1 MEKLHISP
9 QKTRCVLRHG
19 GNEVLLLT
27 YPTLTG
33 GTPAALHTAALIE
46 ALIAY
51 ARERALSRAA
61 EALREAAASGRLF
74 DFKRHTYDISLLSK
88 MTQKHLHLALSARF
102 YAGEKTLSEGT
113 LHMLWDK
120 EEALQH
126 RVPRAHAPR
135 ITQNKIIIL

>member
-33 GTPAALHTAALIE
+33 DTPAALHIAALIE

-51 ARERALSRAA
+51 ARESALSRAV

-74 DFKRHTYDISLLSK
+74 DFKRHTYDISLSSK
-88 MTQKHLHLALSARF
+88 ATQKHLHLTLRVRF
-102 YAGEKTLSEGT
+102 CAGEETLFGGELT
-113 LHMLWDK
+113 MLWSKD
-120 EEALQH
+120 EALQH

-135 ITQNKIIIL
+135 ITQNKIVIL

>member
-33 GTPAALHTAALIE
+33 DTPAALHTAALIE

-51 ARERALSRAA
+51 AREGALSRAA

-88 MTQKHLHLALSARF
+88 MTQKHLHLTLRVCFS
-102 YAGEKTLSEGT
+102 AGEETLFGDA
-113 LHMLWDK
+113 LQMLWDK
-120 EEALQH
+120 EEAIQY
-126 RVPRAHAPR
+126 RAPKTRLRRAIR
-135 ITQNKIIIL
+135 KVRS

>member
-33 GTPAALHTAALIE
+33 DTPAALHTAALIE
-46 ALIAY
+46 ALIAH
-51 ARERALSRAA
+51 ARESALSRAA

-88 MTQKHLHLALSARF
+88 MTQKHLHLTLRVCFS
-102 YAGEKTLSEGT
+102 AGEETLSEST
-113 LHMLWDK
+113 LHMLWDT
-120 EEALQH
+120 EETLQC
-126 RVPRAHAPR
+126 RAPHAR
-135 ITQNKIIIL
+135 TLRASRKIKS

>member
-1 MEKLHISP
+1 MEKLQISP
-9 QKTRCVLRHG
+9 KKERCMLRYE

-33 GTPAALHTAALIE
+33 DTPAALHAAALIE

-51 ARERALSRAA
+51 ARESALSRAA
-61 EALREAAASGRLF
+61 EALRAAAASGRIF
-74 DFKRHTYDISLLSK
+74 DFKRHTYDISLSSK
-88 MTQKHLHLALSARF
+88 ATQKHLHLALSARF

-126 RVPRAHAPR
+126 RSPRARTLRAPR
-135 ITQNKIIIL
+135 KIKS